1 MLDTNTKPTTLSKGS
16 GCGCKIAPAVLEAI
30 LKDVKNEG
38 IFPSL
43 VAGFETKD
51 DAAAWRLDN
60 GMLLLSTTDFFTPI
74 VDDPFDFARVAA
86 TNALSDIYAMG
97 GKPIFS
103 LAVLGFPVEK
113 YENSVVTQILNGASE
128 VCKAAGIPIA
138 GGHSINIPEPVFG
151 LVVNGMV
158 EEKYLKKN
166 STAKSGDLLF
176 LTKSIGTGIVSA
188 ASKRGKANE
197 EHVKA
202 SIESMC
208 TLNKAG
214 AELAKISGVNAM
226 TDITGFGLLGH
237 IIEMCEGS
245 GLSAEIDFKN
255 VQLLPGVPEYAAQ
268 FIFPDNTPRIWNAAE
283 KKTTGI
289 AGPSFISLCDPQ
301 TSGGILIS
309 VSENGVEEVKK
320 FFKANGLEKYLLPIG
335 RMMQKGEFAVKVIE

>member
-74 VDDPFDFARVAA
+74 VDDPFDFGRVAA

-289 AGPSFISLCDPQ
+289 AGPSFIPLCDPQ